1 MLNALDSVTDVNII
15 SSPQLMVL
23 DNHTATLQVG
33 DQVPFATQSAVSVED
48 PGAPIV
54 NTIQQVDTGVILSVT
69 PRVNPG
75 GLVIMEIEQE
85 VSEAV
90 TTTSSTSTASPTIR
104 RSKISTTVA
113 VQSGETVALGGLIQD
128 TRTRKTQG
136 IPLLSRLP
144 IIGPLF
150 GSKQDDTD
158 RTELLVLITPR
169 VVRNMEEARRVTD
182 ELRRRVR
189 AVRPL
194 GERIR

>member
-1 MLNALDSVTDVNII
+1 MIPHI
-15 SSPQLMVL
+15 
-23 DNHTATLQVG
+23 
-33 DQVPFATQSAVSVED
+33 DQS
-48 PGAPIV
+48 
-54 NTIQQVDTGVILSVT
+54 
-69 PRVNPG
+69 R
-75 GLVIMEIEQE
+75 
-85 VSEAV
+85 
-90 TTTSSTSTASPTIR
+90 
-104 RSKISTTVA
+104 ISTTVA

-144 IIGPLF
+144 IVGPLF

-169 VVRNMEEARRVTD
+169 VVRNMDEARRVTE